1 MANHASFAFDRPTR
15 PMVAAMG
22 GELEID
28 LTIDMIRAGV
38 DAYLRW
44 NADDEEPVALVVEVF
59 YAMLKAASPLR

>member
-1 MANHASFAFDRPTR
+1 
-15 PMVAAMG
+15 MG